1 MTDEITDQELAR
13 LRVKWNIPDL
23 PKAEAATLAQ
33 FQADPLPAKVLV
45 RKERCWGD
53 LGTYFRWFF
62 IPLDASGNRGHPI
75 NTTNEKIAKETAQR
89 YQKAGV
95 PMEVLKEVEFE

>member
-1 MTDEITDQELAR
+1 MSDENDDDAAR
-13 LRVKWNIPDL
+13 LRAKWGVTDM
-23 PKAEAATLAQ
+23 PKEDAVVAKAKT
-33 FQADPLPAKVLV
+33 DPLPVKVLA

-62 IPLDASGNRGHPI
+62 IPLDEVGHRGQPI